1 MVIVAAATT
10 AVVGLVGCGSREST
24 RTTPSP
30 TGLRFVPRTANQL
43 AVGLELDSFPFVVA
57 KRLDQVDINP
67 SDAAEPGYDVEM
79 MIEVA
84 KRFGLSLEI
93 SASAPGGAASCN
105 CDVLLSASHGG
116 HHGGRH
122 TPPYFRDRQAVLVR
136 KDADLGDR
144 PLNALRLGAV
154 TGSASLQFVRSMV
167 RPATSPTSAESVD
180 ALVAALRRNELDAA
194 VTDLDSALSQAEAP
208 DSNLTATGQY
218 TGAEYRV
225 ATVFGG
231 AANRKALSQAI
242 EQLTLEGFFDQL
254 RAKYFP
260 RTTALPLLTLT
271 K

>member
-10 AVVGLVGCGSREST
+10 AVVALAGCGSSGSA
-24 RTTPSP
+24 RTTSSP
-30 TGLRFVPRTANQL
+30 TALRFAPRVAQQL
-43 AVGLELDSFPFVVA
+43 SVALELDSRPFVVA
-57 KRLDQVDINP
+57 KRLDQVEVTP
-67 SDAAEPGYDVEM
+67 SDAPGPGYDVEM

-84 KRFGLSLEI
+84 TRFGLSLTI
-93 SASAPGGAASCN
+93 SDSEPGSAADCD

-116 HHGGRH
+116 HNGGRH
-122 TPPYFRDRQAVLVR
+122 TAPYFRDRQAVLIQ
-136 KDADLGDR
+136 KDTNLADR

-154 TGSASLQFVRSMV
+154 TGSASLQFVRSVV
-167 RPATSPTSAESVD
+167 RPRTSPTSAESLD
-180 ALVAALRRNELDAA
+180 ALIAALRRAEFDAA
-194 VTDLDSALSQAEAP
+194 VTDLDSALSQVDAP
-208 DSNLTATGQY
+208 DSNLAATGQY

-231 AANRKALSQAI
+231 AANRAALSQMI

-260 RTTALPLLTLT
+260 STVALPLLTLT